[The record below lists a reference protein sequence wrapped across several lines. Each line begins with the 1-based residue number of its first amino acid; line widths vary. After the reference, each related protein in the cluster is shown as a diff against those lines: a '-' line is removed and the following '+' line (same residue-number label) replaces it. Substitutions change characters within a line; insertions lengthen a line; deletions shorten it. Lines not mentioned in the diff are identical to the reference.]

1 MHDQAMPARVTR
13 RALILAYLEKC
24 PGRTAYEI
32 GVSLEA
38 RRPNGSVAGSVFQLL
53 RDMERRAQVVA
64 TKEFRPQ
71 QGRSVN
77 LWHLAPPGPPPPGP
91 GAIPP
96 SPADAARYRTR
107 NRVNQRRSR
116 AQRRGPVVSAFR
128 GLPDEPACR
137 GADPDLFF
145 PMPGES
151 TDPAKAICGTCA
163 VRADCLALARA
174 RGEQFGIWGGVDLGA
189 EARTARSA

>member
-13 RALILAYLEKC
+13 RARILAYLEKY

-32 GVSLEA
+32 GVALEA

-71 QGRSVN
+71 QGRPAN
-77 LWHLAPPGPPPPGP
+77 LWHLAPPGTPPGP

-96 SPADAARYRTR
+96 SPGDVARHRAR
-107 NRVNQRRSR
+107 NRLNQRRSR
-116 AQRRGPVVSAFR
+116 AQRRGPAVSAFR
-128 GLPDEPACR
+128 GLPDGPACR

-145 PMPGES
+145 PLLGES
-151 TDPAKAICGTCA
+151 ADPAKAICAACA
-163 VRADCLALARA
+163 VQAECLALARA
-174 RGEQFGIWGGVDLGA
+174 RGERFGIWGGADLGA